1 LIALFKN
8 NGYNIKVYQTK
19 LRLFP
24 NPSTDYVNVL
34 LESGEYQTRRLTIYG
49 LSGTILTTV
58 EFYGSQTTI
67 DIFKSSF
74 RHIHCGNRGRA
85 NAEVETDYSVTEG
98 RNN

>member
-24 NPSTDYVNVL
+24 NPSSDYVNVL

-67 DIFKSSF
+67 DISNLPPGIYIVGIEEEPMLKLKL
-74 RHIHCGNRGRA
+74 IIQ
-85 NAEVETDYSVTEG
+85 
-98 RNN
+98 